1 VDLGRLVQDS
11 LALVQPMAQ
20 VRGVRLLGPVGLQ
33 PGGPWVTADATR
45 LRQVLLN
52 LLSNAIKFNRDAGD
66 VQVRWRT
73 DAALVRLEVADQ
85 GAGIAPAQL
94 PRLFRAFERLDMEG
108 AIEGTGIGL
117 ALSKSLV
124 TLMQGQIGV
133 DSTPGAGSVFW
144 VQLPACDA
152 PPPVLEAMA
161 GGGVAATGQPARRSV
176 LYIEDNEVNQVL
188 MEGMLAHRP
197 AIDLRMAALPEAG
210 LAMAVA
216 QPPDLVL
223 LDIQLPGIDG
233 YEVLKRLRVLPALQH
248 TPVVAVSAN
257 AMPDDLAQA
266 RAAGFADYL
275 TKPVDMARLLAVVDR
290 LLSAR

>member
-1 VDLGRLVQDS
+1 
-11 LALVQPMAQ
+11 
-20 VRGVRLLGPVGLQ
+20 
-33 PGGPWVTADATR
+33 
-45 LRQVLLN
+45 
-52 LLSNAIKFNRDAGD
+52 LSR
-66 VQVRWRT
+66 
-73 DAALVRLEVADQ
+73 
-85 GAGIAPAQL
+85 
-94 PRLFRAFERLDMEG
+94 
-108 AIEGTGIGL
+108 
-117 ALSKSLV
+117 SLV

-133 DSTPGAGSVFW
+133 DSTPGEGSVFW
-144 VQLPACDA
+144 VALPACAA
-152 PPPVLEAMA
+152 PQAVPA
-161 GGGVAATGQPARRSV
+161 VAAPAAPAAGQPRQRDV

-197 AIDLRMAALPEAG
+197 AIGLRVAALPEAG

-216 QPPDLVL
+216 RPPDLVL

-233 YEVLKRLRVLPALQH
+233 FEVLKRLRQLPALQH

-290 LLSAR
+290 LLAAG